1 MATNTNT
8 LYQGLM
14 DYHENLIKTKKLLGE
29 EFRYLQECKMN
40 LNQSYEGQ
48 GAEEFHH
55 AFAATSEWFEQFFDE
70 INTMAEFLA
79 SRTENLKKI

>member
-1 MATNTNT
+1 
-8 LYQGLM
+8 
-14 DYHENLIKTKKLLGE
+14 
-29 EFRYLQECKMN
+29 MN